1 MFKGAL
7 AVATGYIGMVVIVL
21 VTQPI
26 IVRLFL
32 PEAVPNRLNGS
43 YLAANVSCAFVAAV
57 VAGVVCVKLSPEP
70 RTRYVRILAVLVLLL
85 SLLSAATDREHPSWY
100 FAVIGVLGSAGVLI
114 GQAVVD
120 SLYSSPS

>member
-70 RTRYVRILAVLVLLL
+70 RTRYARILAVLVLLL

>member
-7 AVATGYIGMVVIVL
+7 AVVAGYIGMVAIVL

-32 PEAVPNRLNGS
+32 PEAAPNRLTRR
-43 YLAANVSCAFVAAV
+43 YLAANLSCAFVAAV
-57 VAGVVCVKLSPEP
+57 VAGVLCAKLSPEP

-85 SLLSAATDREHPSWY
+85 SLLSAVTDREHPSWY
-100 FAVIGVLGSAGVLI
+100 FGVIGVLAAAGVLI
-114 GQAVVD
+114 GRVVVD
-120 SLYSSPS
+120 RS